1 MVGGQ
6 RHLRRPGAPT
16 VSLSVSF
23 FLLPRG
29 TPPLLH
35 HSEPPGAREEEVSPM
50 GSEGAILTGKLGWV
64 PGEGYCVVGRKDPD
78 GAYAA
83 PAAGHGRMA
92 RREEEPHP
100 AVPLTLLLRCCG
112 TRSEEEGDLMGY
124 LGRVGCFQNFNTAN
138 VGPGNIYVAQLPLG
152 PMLLHV
158 FYIFYLQTESPRLIY
173 TFIR

>member
-1 MVGGQ
+1 
-6 RHLRRPGAPT
+6 
-16 VSLSVSF
+16 
-23 FLLPRG
+23 
-29 TPPLLH
+29 
-35 HSEPPGAREEEVSPM
+35 M

-112 TRSEEEGDLMGY
+112 TRSEEEGECWARQHVCGPIASRPDAPSCFLY
-124 LGRVGCFQNFNTAN
+124 FLFANRESETDIHIYTLTVSYFQN
-138 VGPGNIYVAQLPLG
+138 
-152 PMLLHV
+152 
-158 FYIFYLQTESPRLIY
+158 
-173 TFIR
+173 